1 MAILP
6 ATSLIGM
13 SKGKW
18 WLSIYYHSL
27 VSQTDST
34 TLEHGIGK
42 FLVTGKMEISEYKLV
57 LMDKW
62 IFLSDRLFHLYYH
75 IFRLTIYTLNVG

>member
-1 MAILP
+1 MVVICL
-6 ATSLIGM
+6 
-13 SKGKW
+13 
-18 WLSIYYHSL
+18 HSL

-62 IFLSDRLFHLYYH
+62 IFLSDRLFHLYNH
-75 IFRLTIYTLNVG
+75 FRLTIYTLNVG

>member
-1 MAILP
+1 MVVVCF
-6 ATSLIGM
+6 
-13 SKGKW
+13 
-18 WLSIYYHSL
+18 YRL
-27 VSQTDST
+27 VSQTDGS

-75 IFRLTIYTLNVG
+75 FRLTIYTLDVG

>member
-1 MAILP
+1 MVVVCF
-6 ATSLIGM
+6 
-13 SKGKW
+13 
-18 WLSIYYHSL
+18 YRL
-27 VSQTDST
+27 VSQTDGS

-62 IFLSDRLFHLYYH
+62 IFLGDRFFHFYNH
-75 IFRLTIYTLNVG
+75 FRLTIYTLDVG